1 MTTEKLIKFLQKQE
15 KKDILLNL
23 QGIITTT
30 IIIKNMKLLQEKN
43 KLLLQNR
50 ENIEEII
57 AFNLS
62 QLMRITNM
70 KPNEILLEFDQ
81 LQDVTIMIEKY
92 NKKSYLSKRKIAII
106 FLS

>member
-1 MTTEKLIKFLQKQE
+1 MTTEKLIKLLQEQE

-62 QLMRITNM
+62 QLMRITNRR
-70 KPNEILLEFDQ
+70 PNEILLEFDQ
-81 LQDVTIMIEKY
+81 LQEVTIIIKKI
-92 NKKSYLSKRKIAII
+92 NKKSYLSERKIAII
-106 FLS
+106 FSD